1 MLHCCEATQI
11 HWTVSPTISLLYK
24 HSLHH
29 PRSDKGLH
37 SSVFFMS
44 SQSLEAGEETVVR
57 SDVCKTSP
65 RLLGEII
72 TTSAIMRILPPC
84 QIWWRLTK
92 AVYCIVC
99 MEFGA
104 SLPSG

>member
-1 MLHCCEATQI
+1 MPPI
-11 HWTVSPTISLLYK
+11 
-24 HSLHH
+24 
-29 PRSDKGLH
+29 
-37 SSVFFMS
+37 
-44 SQSLEAGEETVVR
+44 LEAGEETVVR

-65 RLLGEII
+65 RRNNHNHYENP
-72 TTSAIMRILPPC
+72 LPPC

>member
-1 MLHCCEATQI
+1 MKPI
-11 HWTVSPTISLLYK
+11 
-24 HSLHH
+24 
-29 PRSDKGLH
+29 
-37 SSVFFMS
+37 
-44 SQSLEAGEETVVR
+44 LEAGEETVVR

-65 RLLGEII
+65 RRNNHNQYENP
-72 TTSAIMRILPPC
+72 LPPC

>member
-1 MLHCCEATQI
+1 MKPI
-11 HWTVSPTISLLYK
+11 
-24 HSLHH
+24 
-29 PRSDKGLH
+29 
-37 SSVFFMS
+37 
-44 SQSLEAGEETVVR
+44 LEAGEETVVR

-65 RLLGEII
+65 WRNNHNHHENP
-72 TTSAIMRILPPC
+72 LPPC